1 MTFMTKMTE
10 NQAIRNLYS
19 MFPVCIYF
27 LMAVIYIISVISI
40 FLFYLFHFWKRKRKI
55 RKSKV
60 SIGIFKRIASQ
71 AAGDRS
77 GALG

>member
-27 LMAVIYIISVISI
+27 LMAVIFIISVISI
-40 FLFYLFHFWKRKRKI
+40 FLFYLFHF
-55 RKSKV
+55 
-60 SIGIFKRIASQ
+60 
-71 AAGDRS
+71 
-77 GALG
+77 